1 MADHTFFFAFR
12 IGAKVRIIAPDVIGT
27 VTMRRDCGN
36 GQDFYV
42 VYWMDGTRRAEWLDA
57 WELEAAP

>member
-1 MADHTFFFAFR
+1 MAAHTFFFALPM
-12 IGAKVRIIAPDVIGT
+12 GCKVRIVAVDVVGT

-57 WELEAAP
+57 WELEPAP